1 MKQESEEKEKK
12 IKELF
17 QQLKQEDERDVPSFA
32 DIWAAAR
39 SNKESCDQ
47 ASKWI
52 WPRWLLAA
60 AAVILIA
67 VAFIGYRI
75 TQNKSSKDDGG
86 MTEKAPL
93 RQPSVNSEEQVTTV
107 SIRPEP
113 VRRVRRPKPRRGK
126 HPGPGTRFILN
137 EIIAD
142 AKDREYTTDFFLLR
156 YGNDHESIE
165 SGELIRV
172 QMPRSALITLGLP
185 VDVERA
191 GEMVKADLLIGEDG
205 LARAIRFVR

>member
-1 MKQESEEKEKK
+1 M
-12 IKELF
+12 F
-17 QQLKQEDERDVPSFA
+17 QQLKQEDEHNVPSFV
-32 DIWAAAR
+32 DTWTAAQ
-39 SNKESCDQ
+39 SCKETCDQ
-47 ASKWI
+47 SSKRI

-75 TQNKSSKDDGG
+75 TQNKLPEDNGG
-86 MTEKAPL
+86 ITEKFPL
-93 RQPSVNSEEQVTTV
+93 RQPSVNSEEQVTRVPTG
-107 SIRPEP
+107 PEP
-113 VRRVRRPKPRRGK
+113 VQRMRRPKSRHGNRPR
-126 HPGPGTRFILN
+126 PSIQFIQN
-137 EIIAD
+137 EITAD

-156 YGNDHESIE
+156 YGNDHESME